1 MRLLWTNRISVN
13 LLFTNPKQSHHEPKR
28 TGYKL
33 VYVANHTYKTPSNP
47 EFLCWN
53 MYVEVINTNVTP
65 SNDIKLL
72 MDMRNSVSNLG

>member
-1 MRLLWTNRISVN
+1 
-13 LLFTNPKQSHHEPKR
+13 
-28 TGYKL
+28 

-65 SNDIKLL
+65 SNDTELL
-72 MDMRNSVSNLG
+72 MDMRDSVSNLG

>member
-1 MRLLWTNRISVN
+1 MRLLWTNRISAN
-13 LLFTNPKQSHHEPKR
+13 LLFTNPQQSHHEPKR

-47 EFLCWN
+47 EFLCLT

-65 SNDIKLL
+65 SNNTELL
-72 MDMRNSVSNLG
+72 MDMRDSVSNL